1 MRVFR
6 IRAIHFFTF
15 TAGMGFI
22 VLLFLLPEAAKNGAW
37 QGLLAC
43 AEMVVPSLFPF
54 MTVSLFLTKTG
65 LPKWVSRPLDL
76 LCRGL
81 FLDRHGV
88 DILLSFTAGFP
99 VGGLLIAEEYKA
111 GLLNERRAAAR
122 MTYCVNSGP
131 AFIITAVGL
140 GMLGSAEI
148 GLLLFLAVTAA
159 ALANG
164 IVFSRLLL
172 SREETPPPPPRQ
184 SEGFSSAFVGSVSA
198 AATQM
203 LGISGFVVFFS
214 TLVSLL
220 GCLPLSKRLSPILAQ
235 VLEVTVGALAS
246 RREALPMIAA
256 GLGFGG
262 LSVICQV
269 LCLVRTVPFSRGIF
283 LLSRLTHGALSALF
297 ARLLLPLFPLAREVL
312 LSTGRPNAAAGLSL
326 PLGLAMAFMCVTLIV
341 CAKEE
346 GSLLLES
353 RKKNKL

>member
-43 AEMVVPSLFPF
+43 AEVVVPSLFPF

-184 SEGFSSAFVGSVSA
+184 SEGFSFRLCRIGFRRRDPDARHQRLCGVFFNPGFPARLSA
-198 AATQM
+198 A
-203 LGISGFVVFFS
+203 V
-214 TLVSLL
+214 
-220 GCLPLSKRLSPILAQ
+220 K
-235 VLEVTVGALAS
+235 
-246 RREALPMIAA
+246 EALPHPGAGSGGHGRRAGQPPRGSADDRRRA
-256 GLGFGG
+256 GLRRPLGHLSGTLPRPDGPVFQRDIPPFPTDARRAVRPVCAAAAASFPFGEGGAALHRAAERSGRPLSPARAGDGLYVRDPHRLRERGG
-262 LSVICQV
+262 LSPSGKPQ
-269 LCLVRTVPFSRGIF
+269 
-283 LLSRLTHGALSALF
+283 
-297 ARLLLPLFPLAREVL
+297 
-312 LSTGRPNAAAGLSL
+312 
-326 PLGLAMAFMCVTLIV
+326 
-341 CAKEE
+341 
-346 GSLLLES
+346 
-353 RKKNKL
+353 KK